1 MLWLI
6 GVLQCSY
13 AITLVYN
20 GIDVNVFAH
29 MPYVP
34 FPAEDKRQIEGF
46 FCAWVRN
53 RLAVSPC
60 FQPFCQAR
68 LLCTRTKMITVSH

>member
-34 FPAEDKRQIEGF
+34 FPAEDKGRVFLCLGKK
-46 FCAWVRN
+46 
-53 RLAVSPC
+53 
-60 FQPFCQAR
+60 QASCIP
-68 LLCTRTKMITVSH
+68 LLSTFLPS